1 MRCDELEDAGVWEA
15 FTRSFGS
22 KDMMRWERILKRS
35 AFNSSAFK
43 VWRLMSV
50 IKAVI
55 SVPELCFW
63 VGQGNDRH
71 VVIHPAARIWGIVR
85 RWLPKTLS

>member
-1 MRCDELEDAGVWEA
+1 
-15 FTRSFGS
+15 
-22 KDMMRWERILKRS
+22 
-35 AFNSSAFK
+35 
-43 VWRLMSV
+43 MSV